1 MLRFRS
7 LLKMATETA
16 AKKLK
21 TEGPLIGTHKY
32 AVPSNDV
39 YLNLEYIEHVAAL
52 RNMHPAKLTVYIV
65 DTSMPMRLSRSTC
78 SVFSPNITLRLLYGP
93 VTLSN

>member
-1 MLRFRS
+1 MLQFRK

-32 AVPSNDV
+32 VCFRIDGNLIPHSFRKCHEIVVPRTHS
-39 YLNLEYIEHVAAL
+39 
-52 RNMHPAKLTVYIV
+52 
-65 DTSMPMRLSRSTC
+65 
-78 SVFSPNITLRLLYGP
+78 
-93 VTLSN
+93 

>member
-1 MLRFRS
+1 MLQFRK

-32 AVPSNDV
+32 VYPS
-39 YLNLEYIEHVAAL
+39 
-52 RNMHPAKLTVYIV
+52 IV
-65 DTSMPMRLSRSTC
+65 DESMHFC
-78 SVFSPNITLRLLYGP
+78 HN
-93 VTLSN
+93 N

>member
-1 MLRFRS
+1 MLQFRK

-32 AVPSNDV
+32 V
-39 YLNLEYIEHVAAL
+39 YLSIFDGSMHYSRCHNNKVEY
-52 RNMHPAKLTVYIV
+52 PA
-65 DTSMPMRLSRSTC
+65 
-78 SVFSPNITLRLLYGP
+78 
-93 VTLSN
+93 

>member
-1 MLRFRS
+1 MFQFRK

-32 AVPSNDV
+32 VISLVIDGSIP
-39 YLNLEYIEHVAAL
+39 
-52 RNMHPAKLTVYIV
+52 K
-65 DTSMPMRLSRSTC
+65 
-78 SVFSPNITLRLLYGP
+78 
-93 VTLSN
+93 